1 MLSTTAF
8 VCERLYIF
16 LVYKCCFRTC
26 HPLTLEYRYMIGRKQ
41 WNTELQSQCL
51 SPVAGTTNTHHHSWY
66 CCVLFFI
73 IIMCFIITLNQNLHV
88 LITLKFIF
96 FICKIVP
103 LSLLKSQINM
113 KKLQLLAKHH
123 KKWEVISTHWVN
135 MCIRNKNRHFQHFKE
150 V

>member
-1 MLSTTAF
+1 MLLQNVSSSDVRIQIHDWQKAM
-8 VCERLYIF
+8 
-16 LVYKCCFRTC
+16 K
-26 HPLTLEYRYMIGRKQ
+26 H
-41 WNTELQSQCL
+41 TELQSQCL

-123 KKWEVISTHWVN
+123 KKWEVISTH
-135 MCIRNKNRHFQHFKE
+135 
-150 V
+150 